1 MSACYFIKICLYST
15 SNIYYTLV
23 FWGFK
28 TKFWGGG
35 VINKNFKLCK
45 KKFAMKNFYPHLLLF
60 LSFNNIR

>member
-28 TKFWGGG
+28 TKFGGGG

-45 KKFAMKNFYPHLLLF
+45 KKICNEEFLPSFATF
-60 LSFNNIR
+60 SFIQ